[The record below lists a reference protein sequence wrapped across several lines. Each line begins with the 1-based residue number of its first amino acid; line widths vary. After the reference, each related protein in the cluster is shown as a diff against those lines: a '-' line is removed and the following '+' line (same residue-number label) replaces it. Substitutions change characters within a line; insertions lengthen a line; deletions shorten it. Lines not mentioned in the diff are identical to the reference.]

1 VHFSYYSEEYGQF
14 DGIKYAVEAG
24 DQFEAR
30 QKAWERLENDE
41 SMQYASCIKQ
51 SGVTWEASPLNIQEY
66 FTMMAAFAKY
76 GIQETKNIDIP
87 NAVIYQD
94 DDRIRQ
100 ARDALSHCWG
110 NLDAISIIAKDFGEH
125 HGMIPPD
132 IFDELHYAALIA
144 RELDQSGKTEQ
155 AWELYDKTYTAEKW
169 DFDSMHSIKQLF
181 RDGSI
186 WLCGESVYLG
196 NYFCKDGI
204 FPEKAAL
211 TDYEDKY
218 ISRWHNARH
227 IDKLAQLPMFGEK
240 HVINENRG
248 SDNQLS
254 YEYHVLIIRRD
265 ALPKEQQK
273 PENMLWTP
281 VTDGEHTQYAQNMIT
296 GVFSKL
302 SRNDFVGVLRPEF
315 ENKIDFEALKGEYAA
330 KHENTRHSM
339 DGLNASHEI
348 EDDQEDE
355 IY

>member
-1 VHFSYYSEEYGQF
+1 MHFSYYSEEFGQF
-14 DGIKYAVEAG
+14 DEAKFAVEAS

-30 QKAWERLENDE
+30 QKAWERVENDE

-51 SGVTWEASPLNIQEY
+51 CGVTWEASPINLQDY
-66 FTMMAAFAKY
+66 FNMMAAFAKY
-76 GIQETKNIDIP
+76 GIQETKNVDIP

-94 DDRIRQ
+94 DDRIKQ
-100 ARDALSHCWG
+100 ARDALSHYWG
-110 NLDAISIIAKDFGEH
+110 NLDAISNIAKDFGQQ

-144 RELDQSGKTEQ
+144 RELEQSGKTEQ

-169 DFDSMHSIKQLF
+169 DLDAMHSIKQLF

-186 WLCGESVYLG
+186 WLCGESEYLG

-204 FPEKAAL
+204 YPEKAAL

-227 IDKLAQLPMFGEK
+227 IDKLSRLPMFGEK
-240 HVINENRG
+240 DVISEKG
-248 SDNQLS
+248 GFQLP
-254 YEYHVLIIRRD
+254 YEYHVLVIRQD

-281 VTDGEHTQYAQNMIT
+281 VTNGDITQYAQNMIT

-302 SRNDFVGVLRPEF
+302 SRSDFIGVLRPEF
-315 ENKIDFEALKGEYAA
+315 ENKIDFETLKSEYAA
-330 KHENTRHSM
+330 AHENTRHST
-339 DGLNASHEI
+339 DGLNVRDEI
-348 EDDQEDE
+348 EDEQEDE